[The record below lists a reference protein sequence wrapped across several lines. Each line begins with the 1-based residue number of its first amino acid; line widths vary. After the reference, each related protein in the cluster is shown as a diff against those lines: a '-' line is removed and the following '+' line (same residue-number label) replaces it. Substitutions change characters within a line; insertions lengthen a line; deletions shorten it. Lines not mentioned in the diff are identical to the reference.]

1 MDQAIQ
7 DGDLEL
13 TTFKGKDYLSFVS
26 LKSGRMKSHKDE
38 TVLDAGKHEIS
49 ASEHDSID
57 VWLRSLNVGTS
68 AAAKGLENQESN
80 TLVVLNK
87 PKKELKWS
95 EVEGILL
102 EAKQAQGKLIRDSMK
117 MKKRIVDSDDKHLI
131 DKFKECLQV
140 LQDNDR
146 NLDHIMTWKAGHL
159 GASGNVGS
167 CGYGFCLHKY
177 GTIGCMEFQ
186 PTFFFRKK
194 QEQINIHELYI
205 YIYLP

>member
-1 MDQAIQ
+1 MLWEKFHGNKIAMDQAIQ

-26 LKSGRMKSHKDE
+26 LKSGRVQSHNDE

-49 ASEHDSID
+49 KEEHDTID
-57 VWLRSLNVGTS
+57 GWLRSLNVGTS
-68 AAAKGLENQESN
+68 GGSKSLENEETA

-87 PKKELKWS
+87 PKKELQWK
-95 EVEGILL
+95 EVEVILL

-117 MKKRIVDSDDKHLI
+117 MKTKVLDSGDKVLV

-146 NLDHIMTWKAGHL
+146 NLDHTMTWKAGHL
-159 GASGNVGS
+159 GASGHV
-167 CGYGFCLHKY
+167 GFCGSWIFSQVIY
-177 GTIGCMEFQ
+177 GIRK
-186 PTFFFRKK
+186 TFG
-194 QEQINIHELYI
+194 
-205 YIYLP
+205 

>member
-1 MDQAIQ
+1 MLWEKFHGNKIAMDQAIQ

-26 LKSGRMKSHKDE
+26 LKSGRVKSHQDE

-49 ASEHDSID
+49 ASDHDSID
-57 VWLRSLNVGTS
+57 VWLRSLNVGS
-68 AAAKGLENQESN
+68 SGGSQSLENPESK

-95 EVEGILL
+95 EVEAVLL
-102 EAKQAQGKLIRDSMK
+102 EAKQAQGKLIRDSMR
-117 MKKRIVDSDDKHLI
+117 MKKRIVDSEDKVLI

-146 NLDHIMTWKAGHL
+146 NLDHTMTWKAGHL
-159 GASGNVGS
+159 GGSGNVGS
-167 CGYGFCLHKY
+167 CGYGF
-177 GTIGCMEFQ
+177 
-186 PTFFFRKK
+186 
-194 QEQINIHELYI
+194 
-205 YIYLP
+205 YLSK

>member
-26 LKSGRMKSHKDE
+26 LKSGRVKSHQDE
-38 TVLDAGKHEIS
+38 TVLDAGTHELS
-49 ASEHDSID
+49 AKEHDSID

-68 AAAKGLENQESN
+68 GDSKSLENAESK

-95 EVEGILL
+95 EVEAVLL
-102 EAKQAQGKLIRDSMK
+102 EAKQEQGKLIRDSMK
-117 MKKRIVDSDDKHLI
+117 MKKRIVDSDDKELI
-131 DKFKECLQV
+131 DKFKDCLQV

-146 NLDHIMTWKAGHL
+146 NLDHTMTWKAGHL
-159 GASGNVGS
+159 VPSGKVGS
-167 CGYGFCLHKY
+167 SGF
-177 GTIGCMEFQ
+177 GIGLSKWCMKFQ
-186 PTFFFRKK
+186 KR
-194 QEQINIHELYI
+194 I
-205 YIYLP
+205 YTSKARIEKHT